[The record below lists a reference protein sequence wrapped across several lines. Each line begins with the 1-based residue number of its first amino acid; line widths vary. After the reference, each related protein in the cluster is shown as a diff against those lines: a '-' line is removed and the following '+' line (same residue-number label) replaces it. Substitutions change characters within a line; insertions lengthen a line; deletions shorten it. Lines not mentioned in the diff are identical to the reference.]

1 MYHEEI
7 PYRVRKPQSTQ
18 DVRREYWE
26 MAKGLQKVDGLTTSQ
41 YLESVAREHIE
52 GRTTADEAVESVGR
66 YYDETGGKYDRRE
79 READEVS
86 ARMVRL
92 LENMTFKF
100 SPVMLKSIHRELFAG
115 VLSEGD
121 AGEWRRCN
129 LTKAEEVLGGRSV
142 QYADWNAIQ
151 DYLSYDFEE
160 ERGYRYQYPFGK
172 AEIQRFARFIS
183 GIWQTHPFREGNT
196 RTTALF
202 IQLYA
207 GSMGITVTNEPFR
220 GNAVFFRDAL
230 VRSNYSDITKGIY
243 PDFTYLE
250 AFFENVF
257 CNAGHDLTGM
267 DLVCYELQIANC
279 EIK

>member
-1 MYHEEI
+1 MYNEEI
-7 PYRVRKPQSTQ
+7 PYKERRPESTRQ
-18 DVRREYWE
+18 IRREYWE

-52 GRTTADEAVESVGR
+52 GRYTADEAVENVRR
-66 YYDETGGKYDRRE
+66 YYREVSRDCDEGE

-115 VLSEGD
+115 ILPEEF

-129 LTKAEEVLGGRSV
+129 LTKEEAILGGKSV
-142 QYADWNAIQ
+142 QYADFHSIQ
-151 DYLSYDFEE
+151 EYLRYDFDE
-160 ERGYRYQYPFGK
+160 ERGYRYHYPFGT
-172 AEIQRFARFIS
+172 AEVRRFSRFVS

-196 RTTALF
+196 RTTAMF
-202 IQLYA
+202 IQLYV
-207 GSMGITVTNEPFR
+207 GSMGMKITNEPFR
-220 GNAVFFRDAL
+220 ENAVFFRDAL
-230 VRSNYSDITKGIY
+230 VRSNFSDITKGIY
-243 PDFTYLE
+243 PDFSYLE

-257 CNAGHDLTGM
+257 CNAEKELAKM
-267 DLVCYELQIANC
+267 DLSCRELL
-279 EIK
+279 